1 MTTAPATA
9 HTPAPVAAPSVLVSP
24 NSVLA
29 NALLRS
35 IDVLRPRVHAAR
47 PALIEF
53 VVGTQI
59 NGAPHLGT
67 NLVQSA
73 AFLLAKIARRQL
85 SIETRV
91 RFGAL
96 DNAPHEVVLDPE
108 THTAYQQ
115 TYYHALGANKITALI
130 DTYYQEFFT
139 SLSEVTGTDYLV
151 ETYTAQQAG
160 PGFRAEFLRSLERL
174 EEIRWWMAPSHGVVH
189 IRLPCPDCGW
199 AEKRGDRT
207 RLAHLDEDGAV
218 FTAVCLDHGRYEV
231 HVDPADPAPYLD
243 LATLYR
249 NLVKER
255 ALGRDTGTLHVMM
268 KGGDWAFGCQLVDG
282 ALGALGTPATQMPVR
297 IFTPQVLAH
306 TGAKLSKS
314 LLREHGQGVLP
325 ADVEPWMLDTTTWP
339 GSVDNYVDALVWLVG
354 ELLTDPKHFFRS
366 FTVKELGRL
375 TAARSTDLDT
385 RPRAH
390 EMGIYKRYFD
400 LIAAGTKT
408 TEIRVND
415 SSRQKITVGSL
426 IRFRC
431 RGEEVLTRVT
441 RVNRYRSFDDM
452 FDHEAASSVNPTA
465 TREEQLANIRQIY
478 PPEREALGVIAIG
491 IELVHPPRA
500 RRSTGRRSSVGDR
513 SGAPHHS
520 ATD

>member
-1 MTTAPATA
+1 MTATHAAAIGPAAVPAPALLT
-9 HTPAPVAAPSVLVSP
+9 SP

-35 IDVLRPRVHAAR
+35 IDVLRPRIHASR
-47 PALIEF
+47 PKRVEF

-67 NLVQSA
+67 NLVQTA
-73 AFLLAKIARRQL
+73 AFLLAKIARREF
-85 SIETRV
+85 SIDTGV

-115 TYYHALGANKITALI
+115 TYFHAVGTGGIDALI
-130 DTYYQEFFT
+130 DRYYREFFD
-139 SLSEVTGTDYLV
+139 SLSEATGTDYVV
-151 ETYTAQQAG
+151 ETYTEQQAG

-174 EEIRWWMAPSHGVVH
+174 EEIRWWLAPSHGVVH
-189 IRLPCPDCGW
+189 VRLPCPDCGW
-199 AEKRGDRT
+199 AEKRSDRT
-207 RLAHLDEDGAV
+207 RLISLDEDGAT
-218 FTAVCLDHGRYEV
+218 FTASCLDHGRYEV
-231 HVDPADPAPYLD
+231 HVDPAAPDPYLD

-255 ALGRDTGTLHVMM
+255 ALGRNTEVMHVMM
-268 KGGDWAFGCQLVDG
+268 KGGDWAFGSQLVDG
-282 ALGALGTPATQMPVR
+282 ALGALDTPPGQMPLR

-314 LLREHGQGVLP
+314 LLREHSRGVLP

-339 GSVDNYVDALVWLVG
+339 GSTDNYVDALLWLVG
-354 ELLTDPKHFFRS
+354 ELLADPKHFFRS

-375 TAARSTDLDT
+375 MTARPTDLAA

-415 SSRQKITVGSL
+415 ASRAKLTVGSL

-431 RGEEVLTRVT
+431 RDEEALTRVT
-441 RVNRYRSFDDM
+441 RLNRYPDFDVM
-452 FDHEAASSVNPTA
+452 FDHESPSSVNPTA

-478 PPEREALGVIAIG
+478 PPEREAIGVVAIG
-491 IELVHPPRA
+491 IELVDRPVEAADQTRFRA
-500 RRSTGRRSSVGDR
+500 
-513 SGAPHHS
+513 
-520 ATD
+520 